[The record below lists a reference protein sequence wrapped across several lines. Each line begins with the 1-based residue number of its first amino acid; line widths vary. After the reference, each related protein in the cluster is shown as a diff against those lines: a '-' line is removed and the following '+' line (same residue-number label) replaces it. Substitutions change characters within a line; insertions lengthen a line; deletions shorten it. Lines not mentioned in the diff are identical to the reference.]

1 MSSTQ
6 TTRGVATRWPR
17 VDADVVIAATGVL
30 HHPNVPEFSGIALVQ
45 FCNTPRPCIYA
56 VKHRTA

>member
-30 HHPNVPEFSGIALVQ
+30 HHPNVPEFSVLRW
-45 FCNTPRPCIYA
+45 CNFATPHAPA
-56 VKHRTA
+56 FMP